1 MSKVYF
7 GYIQDVYP
15 AYRWNANTGTGQGA
29 NLFIEFLKK
38 ELNWQKH
45 YANGEF
51 KEEYFDIS
59 VVELSKLWKKFEE
72 SGIRFK
78 TGLVSE
84 HANELRPHEATI
96 QIVEVARLPQHIR
109 HWLRGY

>member
-1 MSKVYF
+1 MARVYF
-7 GYIQDVYP
+7 GYIQDKYP

-29 NLFIEFLKK
+29 NVFIEFLKK
-38 ELNWQKH
+38 ELNWTKH
-45 YANGEF
+45 YGKCDF

-59 VVELSKLWKKFEE
+59 NVALPELWKKFEK
-72 SGIRFK
+72 SGIKFK

-84 HANELRPHEATI
+84 HTNELRPHEATI
-96 QIVEVARLPQHIR
+96 QVVEVARLPIHIR